1 MLALLKGRQSAAA
14 DLRHDV
20 AVMIIVDTSV
30 WVAFFNRPNS
40 QERKEVDRFIDAE
53 DIMMVGIVLTELLQG
68 TRSSKERRLIK
79 DALLAL
85 PYLETSQLIWIL
97 AGEISSNH
105 LQRGITLAMPD
116 LLIAAFAQQHDCRI
130 YTLDT
135 DFKKIRGIT
144 LHTLS
149 DS

>member
-1 MLALLKGRQSAAA
+1 
-14 DLRHDV
+14 
-20 AVMIIVDTSV
+20 MIIVDTSV
-30 WVAFFNRPNS
+30 WIAFFNRPNS

-53 DIMMVGIVLTELLQG
+53 DIVMVGVVLTELLQG

-85 PYLETSQLIWIL
+85 PYFETSQSTWIL
-97 AGEISSNH
+97 AGEISLNH
-105 LQRGITLAMPD
+105 LQRGITLSIPD

-135 DFKKIRGIT
+135 DFKRITGIT
-144 LHTLS
+144 LYTPS